1 MLQSLDNITI
11 WTYSLIAGAVVIVIV
26 AVLLIMLIAAA
37 RRVDKHAS
45 LIWDAGKQIAGN
57 TVSIWMLNV
66 TNRVAGEILEGALS
80 INKRAASIDTT
91 IGALAEAL
99 GPKR

>member
-1 MLQSLDNITI
+1 MLQGMDTMTI

-37 RRVDKHAS
+37 RRVDKHAG

-57 TVSIWMLNV
+57 TVSIWMLDV
-66 TNRVAGEILEGALS
+66 TNKVAGEILQTAQ
-80 INKRAASIDTT
+80 SIDSKADS
-91 IGALAEAL
+91 IDKRIAAL
-99 GPKR
+99 GNALGAKG